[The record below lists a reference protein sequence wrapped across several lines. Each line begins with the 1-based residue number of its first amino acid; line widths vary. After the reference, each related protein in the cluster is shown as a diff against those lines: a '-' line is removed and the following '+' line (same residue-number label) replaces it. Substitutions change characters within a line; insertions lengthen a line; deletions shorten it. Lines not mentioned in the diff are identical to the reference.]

1 MSSGTMAQST
11 GLREFERVNRSRA
24 VVAARRHTQRVRLYK
39 KAIVVGSVLGIGGLI
54 AVSIMDPFSSIP
66 ANFSISST
74 SLNGT
79 KITMELPKLNG
90 YRKDGKPYE
99 VRARA
104 GVQDIRTPKLI
115 ELTEVEARIQLEG
128 SNVVNVIAPNGLF
141 DTGADK
147 LKLTTQRADERI
159 TLKSTSGFVVVLKS
173 ADVNLKLGALNSE
186 QDVTVEMPNGTISS
200 EQVAVTESGK
210 LITFTGNVRSLFRNR
225 DGETSTQAD

>member
-1 MSSGTMAQST
+1 MSSGALAEAPR
-11 GLREFERVNRSRA
+11 LREFERVNRSKA
-24 VVAARRHTQRVRLYK
+24 VSEARRHSARVIFFKR
-39 KAIVVGSVLGIGGLI
+39 AIVIGSILGIGGL
-54 AVSIMDPFSSIP
+54 AVVSLIDPFSGIP
-66 ANFSISST
+66 ANVSIAST

-104 GVQDIRTPKLI
+104 GVQDVRTPKLI
-115 ELTEVEARIQLEG
+115 ELTEVEARIQLEE

-147 LKLTTQRADERI
+147 LKLTTAREGERI

-173 ADVNLKLGALNSE
+173 ADVNLKLGLLDSE
-186 QDVTVEMPNGTISS
+186 QDVIVNMPNGNISS
-200 EQVAVTESGK
+200 DQVSVTESGK
-210 LITFTGNVRSLFRNR
+210 LITFTGNVKSLFRSR
-225 DGETSTQAD
+225 DGETESQAD